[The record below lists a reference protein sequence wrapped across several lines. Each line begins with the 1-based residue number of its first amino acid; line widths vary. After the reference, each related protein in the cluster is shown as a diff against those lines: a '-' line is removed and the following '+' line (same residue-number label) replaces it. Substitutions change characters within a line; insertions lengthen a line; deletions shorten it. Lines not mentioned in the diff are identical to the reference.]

1 MFRGATLWIPI
12 SDAFLFQAPL
22 PTENVAAIGT
32 MGGLKKE
39 LERLNALAWQAD
51 ENTILSWLDTEGYP
65 VDGSIDLDGQYSKAD
80 IPEHT
85 QYSTESLAKFAF
97 SMF

>member
-1 MFRGATLWIPI
+1 
-12 SDAFLFQAPL
+12 
-22 PTENVAAIGT
+22 

-39 LERLNALAWQAD
+39 LERLNAIAWQAD

-80 IPEHT
+80 IPEYT
-85 QYSTESLAKFAF
+85 QYSTESLAKLAF
-97 SMF
+97 SMFWQAIQFAEKHQVPVLLDY